1 LEQVALSLNQLLG
14 WSIGASF
21 IVACLISALW
31 SIYFN
36 RIKEGQRAEFQKQVE
51 ELKARQ
57 GRLNYISQTQF
68 DAEFKIYQELSESL
82 FNSIL
87 KSYLLFPNGLDKI
100 PTDNEERQEEYR
112 KRYKDATEALFNFQ
126 DLVFKY
132 AAFIKEDLYKQFDE
146 IRLLIQLNVN
156 YFSDIR
162 LRDDV
167 QLPVDA
173 EMDCFNRTKEISDKQ
188 DTLIKNLR
196 DYLQSLK
203 ITEDK

>member
-1 LEQVALSLNQLLG
+1 MEQVALSLNQLLG

-82 FNSIL
+82 FNSIV

-156 YFSDIR
+156 YFPDIR

>member
-1 LEQVALSLNQLLG
+1 M
-14 WSIGASF
+14 
-21 IVACLISALW
+21 
-31 SIYFN
+31 
-36 RIKEGQRAEFQKQVE
+36 
-51 ELKARQ
+51 ELQ
-57 GRLNYISQTQF
+57 EII
-68 DAEFKIYQELSESL
+68 KIYQELSESL
-82 FNSIL
+82 FSSIL
-87 KSYLLFPNGLDKI
+87 KRYLLFLNGLDKI

-156 YFSDIR
+156 YFPDIR

>member
-1 LEQVALSLNQLLG
+1 MSELELWKLAGYSDCHAAIICLVFSAIWTVVFALYKTD
-14 WSIGASF
+14 
-21 IVACLISALW
+21 V
-31 SIYFN
+31 
-36 RIKEGQRAEFQKQVE
+36 KKQIE
-51 ELKARQ
+51 NLKAKNEK
-57 GRLNYISQTQF
+57 LNYITKTQF
-68 DAEFKIYQELSESL
+68 DAEFKIYQELSKSM

-87 KSYLLFPNGLDKI
+87 KSYLLFPTGIDKI
-100 PTDNEERQEEYR
+100 STNNEERLEEYK
-112 KRYKDATEALFNFQ
+112 KRYKEATEALFAFQ

-132 AAFIKEDLYKQFDE
+132 AAFIKEDLYKQFDD

-156 YFSDIR
+156 YFPDIR

>member
-1 LEQVALSLNQLLG
+1 MEQVALSLNQLLG

-82 FNSIL
+82 FSSIL
-87 KSYLLFPNGLDKI
+87 KRYLLFLNGLDKI

-156 YFSDIR
+156 YFPDIR

>member
-1 LEQVALSLNQLLG
+1 MEQVALSLNQLLG

>member
-1 LEQVALSLNQLLG
+1 MEQVALSLNQLLG

-156 YFSDIR
+156 YFPDIR